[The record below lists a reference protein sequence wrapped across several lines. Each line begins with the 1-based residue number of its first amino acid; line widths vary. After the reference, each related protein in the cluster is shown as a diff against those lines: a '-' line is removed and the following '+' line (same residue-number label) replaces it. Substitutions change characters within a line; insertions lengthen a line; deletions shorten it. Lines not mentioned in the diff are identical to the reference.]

1 MRHALLL
8 VGLALAALGL
18 TATAGEKGKGTKVT
32 LDGMSSTTPADWLTI
47 KVKEGGMRYA
57 QFRLPKA
64 TGDKEDAEIA
74 IFKLG
79 GSTRQNI
86 DRWKAQFAPP
96 RGKTL
101 DDVAK
106 ETKLKIGGHSA
117 TQLDISGTYK
127 APPFDPTFKGNK
139 EDFRLVGI
147 QLEGPD
153 NNYQI
158 KLLGPAKTVEK
169 HKKAFDEWIKGF
181 KK

>member
-1 MRHALLL
+1 MRRALLL
-8 VGLALAALGL
+8 IGLVLIGVTSAAG
-18 TATAGEKGKGTKVT
+18 GDKKDKGTKVT
-32 LDGMSSTTPADWLTI
+32 LDGMSSTTPGNWVA
-47 KVKEGGMRYA
+47 VKLKAGGMRHA

-64 TGDKEDAEIA
+64 EGDKEDAEIA

-79 GSTRQNI
+79 GSTKQNI
-86 DRWKAQFAPP
+86 DRWKAQFSPP
-96 RGKTL
+96 KGKTL

-106 ETKLKIGGHSA
+106 QTTLKIGGHKA

-127 APPFDPTFKGNK
+127 APFFDPTFKGNK
-139 EDFRLVGI
+139 ANFRLVGI

-169 HKKAFDEWIKGF
+169 HKKAFDAWVKGF